1 MNNVDLE
8 KNFFGRKDILEL
20 LRKRVIDLKAGC
32 RQNVALLGSQHIG
45 KSSLLRYF
53 LSNLDQEEVITIY
66 LDLENKDFNYFFQ
79 KFTGSLLYNFSVTR
93 QLPLHDHL
101 SLLLQNT
108 REYIP
113 QTVQVIEKIQND
125 LEHTKLSA
133 AYLGLLMLPEIFT
146 NETGKFCILIL
157 DEFQNLEDFGV
168 PHVFQNLGKKIMT
181 QKRCLYI
188 MSSSFKGI
196 AKKILSE
203 KLSLLFGNFETIDVE
218 AFDVQT
224 SRRFVRHNLT
234 NVKIGSRLCNFL
246 TDITG
251 GHPLYLNL
259 ICRELMNLSAIH
271 NQNEVYQPLLSQAV
285 ENTIFDR
292 WGAISRHFELVVNEL
307 CSGKGNQVI
316 ARLLIALSNGKYK
329 VDDIVQATGIKKN
342 QISQKMNRLIELG
355 IVVKNGNLHY
365 FKDKFFKYWTKF
377 VYQKRLYGAELAP
390 DQQRLQFKEEFN
402 AGIEDFNATS
412 RQDFSSRIIDLFYC
426 FDNEALDLNGRKYKL
441 PLFKDITPCQF
452 RCEDGNYIDVI
463 KASTEDSV
471 WLIISK
477 REHVA
482 ESDVNVILRQTK
494 MVEPRLERCI
504 IISLTDMDEN
514 TRLKA
519 LQEKFWIWSEQEL
532 NTLVTLFNK
541 PYIVR

>member
-1 MNNVDLE
+1 
-8 KNFFGRKDILEL
+8 
-20 LRKRVIDLKAGC
+20 
-32 RQNVALLGSQHIG
+32 
-45 KSSLLRYF
+45 
-53 LSNLDQEEVITIY
+53 
-66 LDLENKDFNYFFQ
+66 
-79 KFTGSLLYNFSVTR
+79 
-93 QLPLHDHL
+93 
-101 SLLLQNT
+101 
-108 REYIP
+108 
-113 QTVQVIEKIQND
+113 
-125 LEHTKLSA
+125 
-133 AYLGLLMLPEIFT
+133 
-146 NETGKFCILIL
+146 
-157 DEFQNLEDFGV
+157 
-168 PHVFQNLGKKIMT
+168 
-181 QKRCLYI
+181 
-188 MSSSFKGI
+188 
-196 AKKILSE
+196 
-203 KLSLLFGNFETIDVE
+203 
-218 AFDVQT
+218 
-224 SRRFVRHNLT
+224 
-234 NVKIGSRLCNFL
+234 
-246 TDITG
+246 
-251 GHPLYLNL
+251 
-259 ICRELMNLSAIH
+259 
-271 NQNEVYQPLLSQAV
+271 
-285 ENTIFDR
+285 
-292 WGAISRHFELVVNEL
+292 
-307 CSGKGNQVI
+307 
-316 ARLLIALSNGKYK
+316 
-329 VDDIVQATGIKKN
+329 
-342 QISQKMNRLIELG
+342 MNRLIELG

-390 DQQRLQFKEEFN
+390 DQQRLQFKEKFN

-441 PLFKDITPCQF
+441 PLFKEITPCQF

-504 IISLTDMDEN
+504 IISLTDIDEN